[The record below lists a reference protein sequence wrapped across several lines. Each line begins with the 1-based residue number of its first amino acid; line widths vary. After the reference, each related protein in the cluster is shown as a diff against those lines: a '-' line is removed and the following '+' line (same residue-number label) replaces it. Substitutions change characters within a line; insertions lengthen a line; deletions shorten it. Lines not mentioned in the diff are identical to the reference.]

1 MSFLLNTAILNS
13 YLKKMDTVYII
24 CLAPLVIF
32 IGFFLYLTII
42 RKNAFEERLVLFRP
56 THQLSQ
62 KREAYMQGA
71 HKYRKYASIA
81 LLVLFSFL
89 LLILIFV
96 MFKEDFEEIGSVY
109 MVIFNKIKKLI
120 LFVLLVLIPIVLAY
134 YLATYVLKRNEKAQ
148 HMLVEQMSD
157 TDFETLLKVKDSLPS
172 ISKYSPPFVLCN
184 KKLYI
189 FLFYAIRKIDP
200 TQITEINWENNKN
213 SIFIRLKSP
222 KRTMFTLSPTTFSY
236 FLPIVEQY
244 TKPK

>member
-1 MSFLLNTAILNS
+1 
-13 YLKKMDTVYII
+13 
-24 CLAPLVIF
+24 
-32 IGFFLYLTII
+32 
-42 RKNAFEERLVLFRP
+42 
-56 THQLSQ
+56 
-62 KREAYMQGA
+62 
-71 HKYRKYASIA
+71 
-81 LLVLFSFL
+81 
-89 LLILIFV
+89 

-148 HMLVEQMSD
+148 RMFLEQMSD
-157 TDFETLLKVKDSLPS
+157 TDFETLLKVRDSLSS

-189 FLFYAIRKIDP
+189 FLFYAIRKIDL
-200 TQITEINWENNKN
+200 TQIIEINWENNKN

-244 TKPK
+244 TKSK

>member
-1 MSFLLNTAILNS
+1 
-13 YLKKMDTVYII
+13 MDTVYII

-32 IGFFLYLTII
+32 IGIFLYLTVV

-62 KREAYMQGA
+62 KRETYMQGA
-71 HKYRKYASIA
+71 HKYCKYASIA

-148 HMLVEQMSD
+148 RMFLEQMSD
-157 TDFETLLKVKDSLPS
+157 TDFETLLKVRDSLPS

-200 TQITEINWENNKN
+200 TQIIEINWENNKN

-244 TKPK
+244 TKSK

>member
-1 MSFLLNTAILNS
+1 
-13 YLKKMDTVYII
+13 MDIIYII

-32 IGFFLYLTII
+32 IGIFLYLTII
-42 RKNAFEERLVLFRP
+42 RKNTFEERLVLFRP

-62 KREAYMQGA
+62 KRKTYMQGA

-148 HMLVEQMSD
+148 RMFLEQMSD
-157 TDFETLLKVKDSLPS
+157 TDFETLLKVRDSLPS
-172 ISKYSPPFVLCN
+172 ISKYSPPFV
-184 KKLYI
+184 
-189 FLFYAIRKIDP
+189 FYAIRKIDP
-200 TQITEINWENNKN
+200 TQIIEINWENNKN

-244 TKPK
+244 TKSK

>member
-1 MSFLLNTAILNS
+1 
-13 YLKKMDTVYII
+13 MDTVYII

-32 IGFFLYLTII
+32 IGIFLYLTII

-62 KREAYMQGA
+62 KRKTYMQGA

-120 LFVLLVLIPIVLAY
+120 LFILLALIPIVLAY

-200 TQITEINWENNKN
+200 TQIIEINWENNKN

-244 TKPK
+244 TKSK

>member
-1 MSFLLNTAILNS
+1 
-13 YLKKMDTVYII
+13 MDTVYII

-32 IGFFLYLTII
+32 IGIFLYLTVV
-42 RKNAFEERLVLFRP
+42 RKNTFEERLVLFRP

-71 HKYRKYASIA
+71 HKYCKYASIA

-134 YLATYVLKRNEKAQ
+134 YLATYVLKRNEKALR
-148 HMLVEQMSD
+148 MFLEQMSD
-157 TDFETLLKVKDSLPS
+157 TDFETLLKVRDSLPS

-200 TQITEINWENNKN
+200 TQIIEINWENNKN

-244 TKPK
+244 TKSK

>member
-1 MSFLLNTAILNS
+1 
-13 YLKKMDTVYII
+13 MDIIYII

-62 KREAYMQGA
+62 KRKTYMQGA

-120 LFVLLVLIPIVLAY
+120 LFILLALIPIVLAY

-157 TDFETLLKVKDSLPS
+157 TDFETLLKVRDSLPS

>member
-1 MSFLLNTAILNS
+1 MEP
-13 YLKKMDTVYII
+13 VYII

-32 IGFFLYLTII
+32 IGIFLYLTVV

-71 HKYRKYASIA
+71 HKYCKYASIA

-148 HMLVEQMSD
+148 RMFLEQMSD
-157 TDFETLLKVKDSLPS
+157 TDFETLLKVRDSLPS

-244 TKPK
+244 TKSK

>member
-1 MSFLLNTAILNS
+1 
-13 YLKKMDTVYII
+13 MDTVYII

-32 IGFFLYLTII
+32 IGIFLYLTVV

-71 HKYRKYASIA
+71 HKYCKYASIA

-134 YLATYVLKRNEKAQ
+134 YLATYVLKRNEKALR
-148 HMLVEQMSD
+148 MFLEQMSD
-157 TDFETLLKVKDSLPS
+157 TDFETLLKVRDSLPS

-200 TQITEINWENNKN
+200 TQIIEINWENNKN

>member
-1 MSFLLNTAILNS
+1 
-13 YLKKMDTVYII
+13 MDTVYII

-32 IGFFLYLTII
+32 IGIFLYLTVV

-148 HMLVEQMSD
+148 RMFLEQMSD
-157 TDFETLLKVKDSLPS
+157 TDFELLLKLRDNLSFPY
-172 ISKYSPPFVLCN
+172 KYDPLCN

-200 TQITEINWENNKN
+200 TQIIEINWENNKN

-244 TKPK
+244 TKSK

>member
-1 MSFLLNTAILNS
+1 
-13 YLKKMDTVYII
+13 MDIIYII

-32 IGFFLYLTII
+32 IGIFLYLTII

-62 KREAYMQGA
+62 KRKTYMQGA

-120 LFVLLVLIPIVLAY
+120 LFILLALIPIVLAY

-200 TQITEINWENNKN
+200 TQIIEINWENNKN

-244 TKPK
+244 TKSK

>member
-1 MSFLLNTAILNS
+1 
-13 YLKKMDTVYII
+13 MDIIYII

-32 IGFFLYLTII
+32 IGIFLYLTII

-62 KREAYMQGA
+62 KRKTYMQGA

-120 LFVLLVLIPIVLAY
+120 LFILLALIPIVLAY

-236 FLPIVEQY
+236 FLQLVEQY
-244 TKPK
+244 TKLK

>member
-1 MSFLLNTAILNS
+1 
-13 YLKKMDTVYII
+13 MDTVYII

-32 IGFFLYLTII
+32 IGIFLYLTVV

-71 HKYRKYASIA
+71 HKYCKYASIA

-148 HMLVEQMSD
+148 RMFLEQMSD
-157 TDFETLLKVKDSLPS
+157 TDFETLLKVRDSLPS

-200 TQITEINWENNKN
+200 TQIIEINWENNKN

-244 TKPK
+244 TKSK

>member
-1 MSFLLNTAILNS
+1 
-13 YLKKMDTVYII
+13 MDIIYII

-32 IGFFLYLTII
+32 IGIFLYLTII

-71 HKYRKYASIA
+71 HKYCKYASIA

-148 HMLVEQMSD
+148 RMFLEQMSD
-157 TDFETLLKVKDSLPS
+157 TDFETLLKVRDSLPS

-200 TQITEINWENNKN
+200 TQIIEINWENNKN

-244 TKPK
+244 TKSK

>member
-1 MSFLLNTAILNS
+1 
-13 YLKKMDTVYII
+13 MDTVYII

-32 IGFFLYLTII
+32 IGIFLYLTVV

-157 TDFETLLKVKDSLPS
+157 SDFDLLLKVKDSLFVLTR
-172 ISKYSPPFVLCN
+172 YNPPFVLCN
-184 KKLYI
+184 KQLYFFI
-189 FLFYAIRKIDP
+189 FYAIREIDP
-200 TQITEINWENNKN
+200 AKITDIDWGYSKN
-213 SIFIRLKSP
+213 GLYVKIKSP
-222 KRTMFTLSPTTFSY
+222 KVTRITMSTGA
-236 FLPIVEQY
+236 LPYLLQIIKKY
-244 TKPK
+244 NKKI